1 MYKKKFFF
9 FFLLIFINFIYIK
22 NSFAIDPYSFV
33 QETADRASEALN
45 KRQSKEEKMEILKT
59 IAKETVD
66 IRGIGFYSLG
76 KHRKNMSNQKKEEYL
91 EIFSKYFLKTFSSRL
106 AEYTD
111 PRIRVDSQKKLSD
124 KYTMVSSTLLATQD
138 KPEIKIDWRVVTK
151 DPDNPLIIDVV
162 IEGVSLAKVQKEEFN
177 SIIQSND
184 GDINSLFNNLKK
196 FVEKELSPTSLFKSQ
211 LLFVYDL
218 FPISQTFFQCCPS
231 GKSNKI

>member
-1 MYKKKFFF
+1 MYKKKSFF

-76 KHRKNMSNQKKEEYL
+76 KHRKNMTNQEKKEYL
-91 EIFSKYFLKTFSSRL
+91 DIFEKYFLKSFSSRL
-106 AEYTD
+106 AEFTD
-111 PRIRVDSQKKLSD
+111 PRIQVESQKKLND
-124 KYTMVSSTLLATQD
+124 KYTMVSSILLATED
-138 KPEIKIDWRVVTK
+138 KPELKIDWRVITK
-151 DPDNPLIIDVV
+151 DPNNPLIIDVV
-162 IEGVSLAKVQKEEFN
+162 IEGVSLAKVQKEEFY

-184 GDINSLFNNLKK
+184 GEMNALFKNLKD
-196 FVEKELSPTSLFKSQ
+196 FVEKE
-211 LLFVYDL
+211 
-218 FPISQTFFQCCPS
+218 
-231 GKSNKI
+231 

>member
-22 NSFAIDPYSFV
+22 NSFAIDPFSFV

-76 KHRKNMSNQKKEEYL
+76 KHRKNMTNQEKEKYL
-91 EIFSKYFLKTFSSRL
+91 DIFEKYFLKSFSSRL
-106 AEYTD
+106 AEFTD
-111 PRIRVDSQKKLSD
+111 PRIRVDSQKKLND
-124 KYTMVSSTLLATQD
+124 KYTMVSSTLIATDD
-138 KPEIKIDWRVVTK
+138 KPELKIDWRVVTK

-196 FVEKELSPTSLFKSQ
+196 FVEKE
-211 LLFVYDL
+211 
-218 FPISQTFFQCCPS
+218 
-231 GKSNKI
+231 

>member
-76 KHRKNMSNQKKEEYL
+76 KHRKNMSDQKKKEYL
-91 EIFSKYFLKTFSSRL
+91 EIFNKYFLKTFSSRL

-124 KYTMVSSTLLATQD
+124 KYTMVSSTLLATED
-138 KPEIKIDWRVVTK
+138 KPELKIDWRVITK
-151 DPDNPLIIDVV
+151 DPNNPLIIDLV
-162 IEGVSLAKVQKEEFN
+162 IEGVSLAKVQKEEFY

-184 GDINSLFNNLKK
+184 GDMNALFKNLKD
-196 FVEKELSPTSLFKSQ
+196 FVEKE
-211 LLFVYDL
+211 
-218 FPISQTFFQCCPS
+218 
-231 GKSNKI
+231 

>member
-45 KRQSKEEKMEILKT
+45 KRQSKEEKMEILKM

-66 IRGIGFYSLG
+66 IKGIGFYSLG
-76 KHRKNMSNQKKEEYL
+76 KHRKNMTNQEKKEYL
-91 EIFSKYFLKTFSSRL
+91 DIFEKYFLKSFSSRL

-111 PRIRVDSQKKLSD
+111 PRIRVVSQKKLND
-124 KYTMVSSTLLATQD
+124 KYTMVSSILLATED
-138 KPEIKIDWRVVTK
+138 KPELKIDWRVITK
-151 DPDNPLIIDVV
+151 DPNNPLIIDVV
-162 IEGVSLAKVQKEEFN
+162 IEGVSLAKVQKEDFY

-184 GDINSLFNNLKK
+184 GDMNALFKNLKD
-196 FVEKELSPTSLFKSQ
+196 FVEKE
-211 LLFVYDL
+211 
-218 FPISQTFFQCCPS
+218 
-231 GKSNKI
+231 